1 VTEATDQPGQT
12 PAATPEG
19 MPRSEAPTAPRPP
32 APSAASEPRGAGR
45 VALWTR
51 VVAAIAVFAIIAV
64 GGIIAIGTFGQKP
77 DPDLGYTIEGAN
89 SFALIFALA
98 LVGAFVVY
106 ALLEYSQTGGI
117 PSIASQFDTRT
128 IVLMPIAIA
137 FNIVMGQAVGAAI
150 KIPIYLD
157 SIGTILVGALAGPIA
172 GALTGFLSNILWN
185 YVVPPPF
192 HNDYIGAFAIVA
204 AVIGLLAG
212 TFARAGWLRPRPDRT
227 PAQLAVG
234 AALAITIIFAVG
246 VLAYL
251 GYTKVFQGVSLAPA
265 SDNTVFLLLGWA
277 GLALIVVTVV
287 GLLYLLFR
295 NRDLTASYVVVAGMI
310 TGVIAAAISAPISAN
325 VFGGV
330 TGAGTD
336 FLVAAFRQAGGDI
349 QSATLGQG
357 LISDPI
363 DKITTF
369 FVVYLILNAMGRRLK
384 ARFPQGERLVEA
396 PGPELTRAPH
406 APPPATP
413 PPTTPPPSTTPAGA
427 AG

>member
-1 VTEATDQPGQT
+1 MTDQPGDAS
-12 PAATPEG
+12 P
-19 MPRSEAPTAPRPP
+19 PP
-32 APSAASEPRGAGR
+32 AGARPTGSTTPPASATAASPRGGR
-45 VALWTR
+45 VAYWTR
-51 VVAAIAVFAIIAV
+51 LVAAVAVFAIVTVGGIIAV
-64 GGIIAIGTFGQKP
+64 GGFGQKP
-77 DPDLGYTIEGAN
+77 DPNLGYTIEGAN

-98 LVGAFVVY
+98 LAAAFVVY

-117 PSIASQFDTRT
+117 ASITSQFDTRT
-128 IVLMPIAIA
+128 IVLIPIAIA
-137 FNIVMGQAVGAAI
+137 FNIVLGQAVGSAL

-172 GALTGFLSNILWN
+172 GALTGFLSNMLWG

-192 HNDYIGAFAIVA
+192 HNDYIAAFAIVA

-212 TFARAGWLRPRPDRT
+212 MFGRLGWLRPRPNRS
-227 PAQLAVG
+227 PSQLAIG
-234 AALAITIIFAVG
+234 AAIAITIIFTVG
-246 VLAYL
+246 ALAYL
-251 GYTKVFQGVSLAPA
+251 GYTKVFEGVSLAPS
-265 SDNTVFLLLGWA
+265 SDNTFFALLGWA
-277 GLALIVVTVV
+277 GLALIVLTVA

-295 NRDLTASYVVVAGMI
+295 NRDLTASYVVVAGVI

-349 QSATLGQG
+349 QAATLGQG

-369 FVVYLILNAMGRRLK
+369 FVVYLILSAMARRTK
-384 ARFPQGERLVEA
+384 ARFPQGERLVE
-396 PGPELTRAPH
+396 
-406 APPPATP
+406 PPPAMESTGG
-413 PPTTPPPSTTPAGA
+413 TTA
-427 AG
+427 

>member
-1 VTEATDQPGQT
+1 MTDQPASSASQ
-12 PAATPEG
+12 PDV
-19 MPRSEAPTAPRPP
+19 
-32 APSAASEPRGAGR
+32 APSAPSQMARRASR
-45 VALWTR
+45 VGLWTR
-51 VVAAIAVFAIIAV
+51 VVAAIAVFAIVAV
-64 GGIIAIGTFGQKP
+64 GGVIALGTFGQKP
-77 DPDLGYTIEGAN
+77 DPNLGYTIEGAN
-89 SFALIFALA
+89 SFALVFALA
-98 LVGAFVVY
+98 LVGGFVVY
-106 ALLEYSQTGGI
+106 ALLEYSQTGGLA
-117 PSIASQFDTRT
+117 SIANQFDTRT

-137 FNIVMGQAVGAAI
+137 FNIVMGQAVGTAL

-172 GALTGFLSNILWN
+172 GALTGFLSNMLWT

-192 HNDYIGAFAIVA
+192 HSDISGAFAIVA

-212 TFARAGWLRPRPDRT
+212 TFARIGWLRPRPDRN

-234 AALAITIIFAVG
+234 AAIAITIIFAVG
-246 VLAYL
+246 VIAYT
-251 GYTKVFQGVSLAPA
+251 GYTKVFQNVNLAP
-265 SDNTVFLLLGWA
+265 SGDQFFVLLSWI
-277 GLALIVVTVV
+277 GLALVVVTVA
-287 GLLYLLFR
+287 GLLFLLFR
-295 NRDLTASYVVVAGMI
+295 NRDLTAAYVVVAGMI

-349 QSATLGQG
+349 QAATLGQG

-369 FVVYLILNAMGRRLK
+369 FVVYLILNAMGRRIK

-396 PGPELTRAPH
+396 PAAAEMPPVSE
-406 APPPATP
+406 PPPAP
-413 PPTTPPPSTTPAGA
+413 TPAGA